1 MGEAGILTG
10 NPEPAERAALRVD
23 RSAVTAVP
31 LHPLLAGRWS
41 PRAFDG
47 SRALTR
53 ADLLPLLEAARWA
66 PSSGNTQ
73 PTRWLVTLRGE
84 PAYERL
90 YDTLSRGNR
99 SWAGRAPALLLAVS
113 LQSDNT
119 GRPYPSAA
127 HDTGQAVAHLSVQA
141 AAQGLAVHQMA
152 GFDAAAVRSAFGLTD
167 VQQPAVVV
175 AVGVP
180 GGPPLEGRLAEK
192 EAAPRVRKP
201 LEELLLPAGPGDDH
215 AAGTAA

>member
-1 MGEAGILTG
+1 MGQAGVLTG
-10 NPEPAERAALRVD
+10 NPAPAERAALHVD

-41 PRAFDG
+41 PRGFDET
-47 SRALTR
+47 RALTR

-73 PTRWLVTLRGE
+73 PTRWLVTRRGE

-90 YDTLSRGNR
+90 YDALSRGNR

-113 LQSDNT
+113 MQADET

-152 GFDAAAVRSAFGLTD
+152 GFDADAVRSAFGLIE

-180 GGPPLEGRLAEK
+180 GGGPLEGRLAEK

-201 LEELLLPAGPGDDH
+201 LEELLLPTDPDGR
-215 AAGTAA
+215 TAA

>member
-1 MGEAGILTG
+1 M
-10 NPEPAERAALRVD
+10 D

-41 PRAFDG
+41 PRGFDE
-47 SRALTR
+47 SRPLTR

-90 YDTLSRGNR
+90 LESLSRGNR

-113 LQSDNT
+113 VQADET
-119 GRPYPSAA
+119 GRPYPNAA

-141 AAQGLAVHQMA
+141 GAQGLAVHQMA
-152 GFDAAAVRSAFGLTD
+152 GFDADAVRAAFGLTE

-175 AVGVP
+175 AVGAP
-180 GGPPLEGRLAEK
+180 GGTPLEGRLAER
-192 EAAPRVRKP
+192 EAAPRTRKP
-201 LEELLLPAGPGDDH
+201 LDELLLPTDPPAGAS
-215 AAGTAA
+215 AA